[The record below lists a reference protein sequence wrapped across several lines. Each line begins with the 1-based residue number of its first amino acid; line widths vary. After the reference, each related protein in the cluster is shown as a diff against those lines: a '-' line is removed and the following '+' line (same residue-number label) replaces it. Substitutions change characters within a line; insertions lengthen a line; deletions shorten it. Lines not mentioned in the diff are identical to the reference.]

1 MSLKSPAKPASAR
14 AGSLRAPQ
22 AGAAPRAGAAF
33 TLIELLVVIAIIAI
47 LAAIL
52 FPVFAQ
58 AREKARQTACLSN
71 LKQIGTGIMMY
82 VQDYDETFPMLST
95 YGSFNTAIP
104 QQTAPY
110 IQKVGNFSRNTAGI
124 WKCPSD
130 SVVPNTTTAGAVHQT
145 YSAAICTPS
154 HRPSSPGGVSPVT
167 AMWDDV
173 GLTVGDTTAFLGK
186 SLAAI
191 SDASG
196 TIMLVETANPD
207 SWLGSNTFGTKRPYQ
222 AAAGNYYAQNQL
234 DTAGTKWMPGF
245 GGWHSEGWNYLY
257 GDGHVKYSKANATV
271 GKGVN
276 GNGMDA
282 NGGACSWSNPCG
294 GWTLDP
300 ND

>member
-1 MSLKSPAKPASAR
+1 MCRKNRGK
-14 AGSLRAPQ
+14 
-22 AGAAPRAGAAF
+22 GAAF

-71 LKQIGTGIMMY
+71 MKQIGTGLMMY
-82 VQDYDETFPMLST
+82 VQDYDETYPMLSS
-95 YGSFNTAIP
+95 YGSFNTSIP
-104 QQTAPY
+104 LQTGPY
-110 IQKVGNFSRNTAGI
+110 IQKVSGFSRNTAGI

-130 SVVPNTTTAGAVHQT
+130 SVTPNTTTAGAVHQT
-145 YSAAICTPS
+145 YSAAICVPA
-154 HRPSSPGGVSPVT
+154 HRPAAGGQATPVT

-173 GLTVGDTTAFLGK
+173 GVTVGDTTAYLGK
-186 SLAAI
+186 AQAAI
-191 SDASG
+191 PAPTG

-207 SWLGSNTFGTKRPYQ
+207 SWLGANTFGTKRPYM

-234 DTAGTKWMPGF
+234 DTAGTKWMPGT

-257 GDGHVKYSKANATV
+257 ADGHVKYSKADQTV
-271 GKGVN
+271 GKGVG
-276 GNGMDA
+276 GNGKDA
-282 NGGACSWSNPCG
+282 NGGTCSWSSPCG
-294 GWTLDP
+294 GWTIDE